1 MILAPSHSFEPFP
14 PVPDHYDML
23 KTLLAMEL
31 KTSPEEADMLIRQCE
46 VDGKVDYD
54 QILARFR
61 G

>member
-1 MILAPSHSFEPFP
+1 
-14 PVPDHYDML
+14 ML

>member
-1 MILAPSHSFEPFP
+1 
-14 PVPDHYDML
+14 ML

-31 KTSPEEADMLIRQCE
+31 KTSPEEADTLIRQCE